1 VFIQWNSHLAGKS
14 RQQAFAVD
22 ANFPQQISISKTSVS
37 ADWYPWTNQTPGI
50 AAGLISLGS
59 PASPSGQDACHNI
72 GWLPFLGADIG
83 SSSWHKMKKCLDN
96 SLVDVGIL
104 SFEAGYTLSNIPD
117 VIYKHG
123 GVCYYLA
130 GFYTVSKPG
139 TVLDHEATEK
149 FANCSDCEPICYA
162 LIDCTGAKAE
172 IHTNDNL
179 AAHLGNIVT
188 ISGEGSTCWQVV
200 TLSPPC
206 ASVVSVT
213 VLTSSA
219 SCYAC
224 SPTCCSCGTCSW
236 DETNAKLVVDL
247 QVCDC
252 LVLPRARHK
261 YTGTIDFK
269 QCNSS
274 GFTYF
279 EGNVTLTVE
288 KFDSPT
294 SCSGNSTLMSETEQ
308 YVKIRY
314 NCSTNQWSWAVGD
327 TSTSWTVPREGTCNG
342 WTFASG
348 CTDLYEDVTL
358 TGNSLCP

>member
-72 GWLPFLGADIG
+72 GWLPFLGAAIG

-96 SLVDVGIL
+96 SLVDIGIL
-104 SFEAGYTLSNIPD
+104 AFEAGYTLSNIPD

-130 GFYTVSKPG
+130 GFYTGSKPG

-149 FANCSDCEPICYA
+149 LANCSDCEPLCYA

-206 ASVVSVT
+206 TSVVSVT

-224 SPTCCSCGTCSW
+224 SPACCSCGTCSW
-236 DETNAKLVVDL
+236 DETNAKLVVDI
-247 QVCDC
+247 QQCDC
-252 LVLPRARHK
+252 PVDFTGTLIKLA
-261 YTGTIDFK
+261 GTIDFNR
-269 QCNSS
+269 CSDG
-274 GFTYF
+274 GFSYF
-279 EGNVTLTVE
+279 EGFVTQ
-288 KFDSPT
+288 
-294 SCSGNSTLMSETEQ
+294 TLETYDNTTCDGDLLGSSESQ
-308 YVKIRY
+308 VYLKIRY
-314 NCSTNQWSWAVGD
+314 DCTNNQWA
-327 TSTSWTVPREGTCNG
+327 WTIGTIWLTRQGTCDG
-342 WTFASG
+342 WTFKSG
-348 CTDLYEDVTL
+348 CGSPNEDVTL
-358 TGNSLCP
+358 TGNTLCP